1 MAKAIV
7 LKIEFFEAHFKVHYT
22 KGFRLTYPIPLP
34 TSVAGIF
41 AGLLGIPREEAMKR
55 FKGCRFGAILADRTA
70 RETIENT
77 TFIQYG
83 KNIRGVAKTHIL
95 VNPAYYLAMQTEKVD
110 EIQNI
115 IDEEGIEYAP
125 FGGQNDFFAKDWN
138 IVGVLDVSSQNKI
151 GNYLHAKNVERLTKN
166 VSVEI
171 LPVMHRMGTGEDFYF
186 VINGHLI
193 SRKKM
198 PVCSVGEKKICLY
211 SLVDF
216 YTVGEWK
223 NNQSYV

>member
-1 MAKAIV
+1 LAKALI

-41 AGLLGIPREEAMKR
+41 AGLLGINREKAIER
-55 FKGCRFGAILADRTA
+55 FKGCRFGAALVNGTVN
-70 RETIENT
+70 ETIENT
-77 TFIQYG
+77 TFIQHG

-95 VNPAYYLAMQTEKVD
+95 VNPVYYLAMQAENVED
-110 EIQNI
+110 IQNI
-115 IDEEGIEYAP
+115 IDQGIEYAP
-125 FGGQNDFFAKDWN
+125 FGGQNDFFAKDWS
-138 IVGVLDVSSQNKI
+138 IVDILEVRSQNKI
-151 GNYLHAKNVERLTKN
+151 GNYLHATNVERLSKN

-193 SRKKM
+193 SKKKM
-198 PVCSVGEKKICLY
+198 PVCSIDEKKICLY
-211 SLVDF
+211 RLDDF
-216 YTVGEWK
+216 YTVGDWD
-223 NNQSYV
+223 NQSYE